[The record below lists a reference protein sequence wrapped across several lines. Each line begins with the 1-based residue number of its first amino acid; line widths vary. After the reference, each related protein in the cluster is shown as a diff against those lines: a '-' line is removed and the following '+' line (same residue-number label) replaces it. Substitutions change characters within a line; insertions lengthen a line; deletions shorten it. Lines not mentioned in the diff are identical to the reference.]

1 MPGVRLDLLVM
12 YVHAQGLQMSWS
24 AGLKQGTSEVTK
36 RDCFGVTSSP
46 EQSIVANQVCHH
58 HSNNSKLVRM
68 GSNTDTF
75 GCRAGWGE
83 EAALDPEELPAWLP
97 PLQNIPVI
105 YVPHPAAIFYSGNT
119 GPALAF
125 QEVAQSQFVTA
136 NFDMEEAS
144 LAARMQDLLSAP
156 KSIAEW
162 QSQG

>member
-1 MPGVRLDLLVM
+1 
-12 YVHAQGLQMSWS
+12 
-24 AGLKQGTSEVTK
+24 
-36 RDCFGVTSSP
+36 
-46 EQSIVANQVCHH
+46 
-58 HSNNSKLVRM
+58 M
-68 GSNTDTF
+68 GSNTDTL

-105 YVPHPAAIFYSGNT
+105 SVPHPAAIFYSGNT

-144 LAARMQDLLSAP
+144 LAARMQDLLRATKKYRSMAVAGVEKITGPFKNPFFTQSWGIPCMSPLFWVYHSALSRRCP
-156 KSIAEW
+156 ILCELAISKIH
-162 QSQG
+162 